1 MARPVCGRSFLPRAD
16 KRVSSPK
23 HFRWAPI
30 CTTIW
35 YWSSYRR
42 GKLSCRGKL
51 PTQIFVL
58 LQPFPCRE
66 IMIIDLFLVALLS
79 LVCLVLTD
87 SSSLVTR
94 LTEECHRSDGERSLE
109 WQTPAVA
116 YPFGSL
122 HDLCVAVVVVL
133 LDEVVR
139 HFRQDLSVLLIIC
152 HTPFNRIPVFKMHHR
167 PFRIP
172 NVHSTSSRIDSNQEE
187 NRISARLV
195 DLLNGGT
202 VIGQFKYPLSTK
214 SQTLSY
220 FWWMTLPAS
229 S

>member
-1 MARPVCGRSFLPRAD
+1 MARPACGRSFLPRAD

-23 HFRWAPI
+23 HFRWAPN

-42 GKLSCRGKL
+42 GKLTVSCRGKL
-51 PTQIFVL
+51 PTRIFVL

-133 LDEVVR
+133 PDEVVR
-139 HFRQDLSVLLIIC
+139 HFRQDPSILLIIC
-152 HTPFNRIPVFKMHHR
+152 HSLHHR
-167 PFRIP
+167 AKKTLPSRRSTATREQKNRQPFQNPAKTKRHNRRKRDLVELCSRHRGTPSLWRIK
-172 NVHSTSSRIDSNQEE
+172 SSSRQ
-187 NRISARLV
+187 
-195 DLLNGGT
+195 
-202 VIGQFKYPLSTK
+202 
-214 SQTLSY
+214 
-220 FWWMTLPAS
+220 
-229 S
+229 

>member
-1 MARPVCGRSFLPRAD
+1 MAHPVCGRSFLPRAD

-23 HFRWAPI
+23 HFCWAPI

-51 PTQIFVL
+51 PTRIFVL

-109 WQTPAVA
+109 WQTPAVT

-139 HFRQDLSVLLIIC
+139 HFRQDLSILLIIC
-152 HTPFNRIPVFKMHHR
+152 QSSCYDSLSSIVRTLPLCCLAAAATTSTWETQQHHL
-167 PFRIP
+167 PPISL
-172 NVHSTSSRIDSNQEE
+172 HSYTTWI
-187 NRISARLV
+187 LV
-195 DLLNGGT
+195 WSTTCMEVMSWNSIT
-202 VIGQFKYPLSTK
+202 VI
-214 SQTLSY
+214 
-220 FWWMTLPAS
+220 
-229 S
+229 

>member
-1 MARPVCGRSFLPRAD
+1 MARPACGRSFLPRAD

-23 HFRWAPI
+23 HFRWAPN

-51 PTQIFVL
+51 PTRIFVL

-133 LDEVVR
+133 PDEVVR
-139 HFRQDLSVLLIIC
+139 HFRQDLSILLIIC
-152 HTPFNRIPVFKMHHR
+152 HPR
-167 PFRIP
+167 PAFGSVTGRKILSGGI
-172 NVHSTSSRIDSNQEE
+172 HSLPSLPPTRTTTITTTV
-187 NRISARLV
+187 SALFLWKTGVARSA
-195 DLLNGGT
+195 NGL
-202 VIGQFKYPLSTK
+202 F
-214 SQTLSY
+214 
-220 FWWMTLPAS
+220 AS
-229 S
+229 LTTFVWTEKLFPRA